1 MEFHHTFPILS
12 PKQRSNVKFLNPG
25 CTVGHNV
32 VIAMAGI
39 AKVFAGE
46 VIENA
51 LDYKDELED
60 EGPIKPKHI
69 REAAR

>member
-1 MEFHHTFPILS
+1 MIIHYSFTNINIWL
-12 PKQRSNVKFLNPG
+12 G
-25 CTVGHNV
+25 CTVGQNV

-60 EGPIKPKHI
+60 DGPIKPKHI
-69 REAAR
+69 REAARLVGFK

>member
-1 MEFHHTFPILS
+1 M
-12 PKQRSNVKFLNPG
+12 FLNPG